1 MSSISEKI
9 ALLGAFS
16 ACLAILA
23 IVDHRRNLLPDSV
36 TLPLA
41 GSGLL
46 VNMHGALAD
55 FSTALTGLA
64 AGYAAIR
71 LLHDLQLAAGR
82 SPGIGLG
89 DAKLLAAL
97 GAWLG
102 WPALP
107 FLVMGGA
114 MVMLVFYPVRRE
126 KPFGTGLAVTA
137 VVILLAGDELPI

>member
-1 MSSISEKI
+1 ML
-9 ALLGAFS
+9 LLGAFY
-16 ACLAILA
+16 ACLATLA
-23 IVDHRRNLLPDSV
+23 LIDHRRNLLPDCL

-46 VNMHGALAD
+46 ANMHDALAG
-55 FSTALTGLA
+55 FSAALIGLA

-71 LLHDLQLAAGR
+71 LLHDLQLAGGR
-82 SPGIGLG
+82 NPGIGLG

-114 MVMLVFYPVRRE
+114 MVMLVFYPGRRE

-137 VVILLAGDELPI
+137 VVILLAGDELPL